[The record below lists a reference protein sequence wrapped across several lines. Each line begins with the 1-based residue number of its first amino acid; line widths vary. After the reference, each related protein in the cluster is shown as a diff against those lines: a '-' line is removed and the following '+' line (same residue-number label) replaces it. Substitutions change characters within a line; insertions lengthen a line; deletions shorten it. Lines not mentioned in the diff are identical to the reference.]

1 MECIETILQDI
12 ESGIFFDSHYVI
24 DRMIRDFS
32 DDYLGIAQRIDPETI
47 KLTLRV
53 HQQIGNMILKFNGA
67 LVERQDAQSLS
78 MNIHGNES
86 SCALWKR
93 I

>member
-1 MECIETILQDI
+1 MECIETILKDI
-12 ESGIFFDSHYVI
+12 EAGIFFDSHYLV
-24 DRMIRDFS
+24 DRMVRDFS
-32 DDYLGIAQRIDPETI
+32 DDYLRIAQKVDSETEN
-47 KLTLRV
+47 LTLRV
-53 HQQIGNMILKFNGA
+53 HQQIGHMIAKFKGT